1 MLPQDCSVLQTCI
14 SEYFTEANAADGN
27 QAYAQYLS
35 SAPSISDP
43 TVFQQCGETRNYF
56 GFDDTF
62 LNDNAICEDVY
73 QMRYSRSFDFLEDF
87 FGDSGSSTAQ
97 TGSGDG
103 TGELVP
109 LVLTPIDR
117 SKCNSLRFSDADFGQ
132 WSQYSQFISVFCLLC
147 YSRVNN
153 ETCAQW
159 TSLEEHKFC
168 LVANRNHLRQFSR
181 SHCCHEMPRRTYG
194 YSPDYLFCRHEID
207 VVCLQNHFHC
217 LEDGTCLAVE

>member
-14 SEYFTEANAADGN
+14 SEYFTEANATDGN

-117 SKCNSLRFSDADFGQ
+117 SKCNSLRFADADFGQ
-132 WSQYSQFISVFCLLC
+132 WSQYSQFPCSVCCVTAASTTKPVLNGQAWRSTNFALSQIATIYDNFLAAIAAMKCPGEPTGTLQTICSVVTKLMWSVFKII
-147 YSRVNN
+147 SIVWKMVRV
-153 ETCAQW
+153 
-159 TSLEEHKFC
+159 
-168 LVANRNHLRQFSR
+168 
-181 SHCCHEMPRRTYG
+181 
-194 YSPDYLFCRHEID
+194 
-207 VVCLQNHFHC
+207 
-217 LEDGTCLAVE
+217 